1 MFQLSESASRKLM
14 IALAVYITSLVA
26 ANTLGLKI
34 MPFWFGLHLSVGVF
48 MFPIVFLMTDVV
60 GELYG
65 KKIARFFVLAG
76 FVSTALWIGYSML
89 SLLMPWAA
97 AGEWVHASYD
107 TVFGV
112 SARIAIASL
121 VAFAIA
127 EYQDVFAFFLLKD
140 RWGKRLFWLRS
151 ALSNLWSQLLDT
163 VIFMVIAFYG
173 VYANDVLFNLIIS
186 WWLFKVAMGLLYTP
200 LSYVGLYL
208 LRDTQSADAGS
219 SDQNKGI

>member
-1 MFQLSESASRKLM
+1 M